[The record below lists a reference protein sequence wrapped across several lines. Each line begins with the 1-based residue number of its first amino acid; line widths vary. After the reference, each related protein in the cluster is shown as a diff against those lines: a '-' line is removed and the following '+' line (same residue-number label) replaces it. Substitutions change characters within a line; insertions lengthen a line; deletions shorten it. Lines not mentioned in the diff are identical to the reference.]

1 MWGATAGRAVVVFQ
15 TRRLAPRTARDSA
28 RGARAPHGEDET
40 LLYVCSAAAISA
52 ATASMLNGFCR
63 KRTRPLLASARTA
76 ASSV

>member
-1 MWGATAGRAVVVFQ
+1 MWGATAGRAVVGFQ
-15 TRRLAPRTARDSA
+15 TRRLAPRKARDSA
-28 RGARAPHGEDET
+28 RGARAPHGYDKT
-40 LLYVCSAAAISA
+40 PLYVSRAAATSA